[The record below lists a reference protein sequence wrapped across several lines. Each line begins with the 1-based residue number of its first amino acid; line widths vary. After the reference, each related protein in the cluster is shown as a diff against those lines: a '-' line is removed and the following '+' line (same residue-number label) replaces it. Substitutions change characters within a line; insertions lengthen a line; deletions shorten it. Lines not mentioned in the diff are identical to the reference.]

1 MTFFTHTSIIASTQQ
16 NENIFEPGLIVID
29 FFATWCG
36 PCKQIAPAYHSLAMT
51 MPICRFVTV
60 DVDECDKL
68 SQSLKVSSMPTFK
81 IYRGTDCL
89 FTIVGGG
96 PEAISK
102 IKTKIIEFSSDTE
115 KTILKNWEDININGV
130 FNLKSHMN
138 IVNALKTEG
147 WQMNALATRPLA
159 VYQTNNGTPV
169 LNTDGTKKY
178 IWNQML
184 TKKTRT
190 ELGQKEIIGELPFDL
205 STHPH
210 ARSVVAKSML
220 KRMAI
225 DIKWFANKANLSSAP
240 KIKHLLDDELNRNV
254 FVQPLP
260 MQATKEE
267 KLKRN
272 GMLYGLKSVLVQMKQ
287 LTKDL
292 KTLRDSDVQYV
303 AKVVPLLLHA
313 ANYVDIQNEKDFTIR
328 KDKIYFLLRRQAGQ
342 ESKIWLEYLF
352 GCLLSS
358 KALEDL
364 QTLNP
369 YLTDAVANSL
379 LKVVTATLL
388 RSNRI
393 GQSNRCIE
401 ASVQLHNR

>member
-1 MTFFTHTSIIASTQQ
+1 
-16 NENIFEPGLIVID
+16 
-29 FFATWCG
+29 
-36 PCKQIAPAYHSLAMT
+36 
-51 MPICRFVTV
+51 
-60 DVDECDKL
+60 
-68 SQSLKVSSMPTFK
+68 
-81 IYRGTDCL
+81 
-89 FTIVGGG
+89 
-96 PEAISK
+96 
-102 IKTKIIEFSSDTE
+102 
-115 KTILKNWEDININGV
+115 
-130 FNLKSHMN
+130 
-138 IVNALKTEG
+138 
-147 WQMNALATRPLA
+147 
-159 VYQTNNGTPV
+159 
-169 LNTDGTKKY
+169 
-178 IWNQML
+178 
-184 TKKTRT
+184 
-190 ELGQKEIIGELPFDL
+190 
-205 STHPH
+205 
-210 ARSVVAKSML
+210 
-220 KRMAI
+220 
-225 DIKWFANKANLSSAP
+225 
-240 KIKHLLDDELNRNV
+240 
-254 FVQPLP
+254 
-260 MQATKEE
+260 
-267 KLKRN
+267 
-272 GMLYGLKSVLVQMKQ
+272 MLYGLKSVLVQMKQ

-313 ANYVDIQNEKDFTIR
+313 ANYVDIQNEKDFIIR